1 MEIGPRNVRRAK
13 KASLYLREISA
24 LFFQAAQDNP
34 ELRELY
40 PNRVAFSPD
49 LGSCTVFFYSPNG
62 RSFFE
67 EKLSA
72 LKLFKPSLRAAMAS
86 RIDARRVPDF
96 VFRYDEEFE
105 KQKKVDDLI
114 EKLKAEGKF

>member
-1 MEIGPRNVRRAK
+1 MEKSSQVRRAQ
-13 KASLYLREISA
+13 KASLYLREISS
-24 LFFQAAQDNP
+24 LFLQAAQDNS

-49 LGSCTVFFYSPNG
+49 MGMCSVFFVSPHG

-67 EKLSA
+67 EKLHA
-72 LKLFKPSLRAAMAS
+72 LKLFKPSLRAAIAS
-86 RIDARRVPDF
+86 RINARRVPDF

-105 KQKKVDDLI
+105 KQKKMDDLI
-114 EKLKAEGKF
+114 DRLKEEGKF

>member
-1 MEIGPRNVRRAK
+1 MSIGSRQVRRAQ
-13 KASLYLREISA
+13 KASLYLREVSN

-40 PNRVAFSPD
+40 PNRITFSPD
-49 LGSCTVFFYSPNG
+49 LGVCNVFFFSPKG
-62 RSFFE
+62 REFFE
-67 EKLSA
+67 EKLHA
-72 LKLFKPSLRAAMAS
+72 LKLFKPSLRSAIAS
-86 RIDARRVPDF
+86 RIEARRVPDF

-105 KQKKVDDLI
+105 KQKKVEDLI